1 MKASTRSKALRLVGL
16 AVLAGALLTGLS
28 VSHALAVP
36 GTPPAFRPAASPVP
50 QAALV
55 PYSNAS
61 LGYTISLPRSYRL
74 ALSNVD
80 TQNTGVD
87 FFSPRSV
94 TEDSQLCARERGSD
108 LQAPERV
115 ADLRVVVHSN
125 PAGATPVGFASA
137 ANRRLAFTSVVA
149 TTVGGLDAAKVVH
162 QPSGDTA
169 YYVISA
175 NGRLY
180 EIAPFIFEQPTTQPK
195 GWLDQIAGSFKAT
208 PPQPLAN
215 AAPRRTLCG
224 P

>member
-1 MKASTRSKALRLVGL
+1 MKALTRTKGFRLVAL
-16 AVLAGALLTGLS
+16 AVLASALLAGLS
-28 VSHALAVP
+28 VSQALALP
-36 GTPPAFRPAASPVP
+36 GTPPAFRPAASPTLN
-50 QAALV
+50 AALV
-55 PYSNAS
+55 PHSNAS
-61 LGYTISLPRSYRL
+61 LGYTISLPPSYRL

-80 TQNTGVD
+80 AQNTGVD
-87 FFSPRSV
+87 FFSPRTV
-94 TEDSQLCARERGSD
+94 AEDGQLCARERGSD

-115 ADLRVVVHSN
+115 ADLRVVVQGN
-125 PAGATPVGFASA
+125 PTGATPVGFASA

-149 TTVGGLDAAKVVH
+149 TSVGGLDAAKVVH

-195 GWLDQIAGSFKAT
+195 GWLDQIAMSFKAM

-224 P
+224 S